1 MPDGTFPSR
10 GFGPLLLR
18 LTKNLYEKAR
28 LAQGSPSMASTF
40 RRPRATQRLRAAVV
54 TLATLGGSVAGCDP
68 AKQRKPVEMAPIG
81 TVPVATRTV
90 EEADGGTTTT
100 PNSGTPSPMKEAA
113 CASDDFEALEEAL
126 KQCGSKMPGATD
138 VPTGMRD
145 KLELRVTSGT
155 PSIAAGGR
163 VDLTITLKNKSNEPL
178 PLYFSG
184 DPSPKFDVEA
194 VDSKGRRVDLPAGKP
209 PKTPAPPTREVKA
222 ARITLAP
229 GGTARVKI
237 AWDAVKTRWAPEK
250 VKTWDGR
257 GYPRAPAGP
266 LAPGKYTLRIVLPL
280 VGVFEKGELE
290 APKVPMDVGS

>member
-1 MPDGTFPSR
+1 MTSIPR
-10 GFGPLLLR
+10 R
-18 LTKNLYEKAR
+18 AR
-28 LAQGSPSMASTF
+28 AA
-40 RRPRATQRLRAAVV
+40 QRLRAAVAA
-54 TLATLGGSVAGCDP
+54 LATLGVSTTGCG
-68 AKQRKPVEMAPIG
+68 AEKQRKPVEMAPIG
-81 TVPVATRTV
+81 TVKIATRTAV
-90 EEADGGTTTT
+90 EPEGGTTTT
-100 PNSGTPSPMKEAA
+100 PNSGTPPPMKEAA
-113 CASDDFEALEEAL
+113 CASDDFEALEDAL
-126 KQCGSKMPGATD
+126 RQCDAKMPGSAD

-163 VDLTITLKNKSNEPL
+163 VDLTVTFKNKSNEPL
-178 PLYFSG
+178 PLYFTG

-194 VDSKGRRVDLPAGKP
+194 VDSKGHRVDLPAGKP
-209 PKTPAPPTREVKA
+209 PKTPALPTREVKA
-222 ARITLAP
+222 SRITLAP

-266 LAPGKYTLRIVLPL
+266 LPAGKYTLRIVLPL

-290 APKVPMDVGS
+290 PPKVPVDVGS

>member
-1 MPDGTFPSR
+1 M
-10 GFGPLLLR
+10 
-18 LTKNLYEKAR
+18 
-28 LAQGSPSMASTF
+28 GSIPE
-40 RRPRATQRLRAAVV
+40 RRRTAKRRRTALVA
-54 TLATLGGSVAGCDP
+54 LATLGVITAGCAP

-90 EEADGGTTTT
+90 EEPEGGTTTT
-100 PNSGTPSPMKEAA
+100 PNSGTPSPMTESA
-113 CASDDFEALEEAL
+113 CASDDFADLDEAL
-126 KQCGSKMPGATD
+126 KQCESKMPRSGD

-155 PSIAAGGR
+155 PSISAGGR
-163 VDLTITLKNKSNEPL
+163 VDLTVTFKNKSNDPL
-178 PLYFSG
+178 PLYFTG

-209 PKTPAPPTREVKA
+209 PKRPALPARDVKA
-222 ARITLAP
+222 SRITLAP

-250 VKTWDGR
+250 MKTWDGR
-257 GYPRAPAGP
+257 GYPRAPAGSLP
-266 LAPGKYTLRIVLPL
+266 AGKYTLRIVLPL

-290 APKVPMDVGS
+290 LPKVPIEVGS